1 MEMDHITLPDLP
13 AVDGLIVHTSSEGE
27 LGSNLLSS
35 LEGVPGNEEIR
46 AALTETDVVQQRK
59 GWLVAE
65 IHHRIV
71 GAAVIESW
79 HEEDGRWVYQIRG
92 WVLPDW
98 RGQGF
103 GTAIL
108 HWGETASRKLAA
120 GEHPGEAFQFAGRA
134 NRTNSDATVLLVNE
148 GYAFGYTELEME
160 LGQAVPLAVSP
171 LPPGIELRLALPEHI
186 PLIAESIADAY
197 RDEFP
202 DHRFHHTQSEVAG
215 QTAWYSSPLHDRS
228 LWQVA
233 WDKANGTV
241 AGQVL
246 PMLKG
251 PEYGYIDEV
260 SVRAGWRRK
269 GIARALLTRALLDLR
284 SRGVSVIGLNTT
296 GEFRTR
302 ARDLYTSLGFEV
314 VKTVLCYRKSPGFV
328 QTR

>member
-1 MEMDHITLPDLP
+1 MEMDHIILPDLP

-59 GWLVAE
+59 GWLVVE

-92 WVLPDW
+92 WVSPDW

-108 HWGETASRKLAA
+108 HWGEILSRKLAA
-120 GEHPGEAFQFAGRA
+120 GEHPGEAFEFAGRA

-148 GYAFGYTELEME
+148 GYALGYTELEME

-171 LPPGIELRLALPEHI
+171 LPLGIELRPALPEHI

-202 DHRFHHTQSEVAG
+202 DHRFHTTQSEVAG

-233 WDKANGTV
+233 WDQANGTV

-251 PEYGYIDEV
+251 PAYGYIDEV

-269 GIARALLTRALLDLR
+269 GVARALLTRALLDLR

-314 VKTVLCYRKSPGFV
+314 VKTELCYRKSPGFV